1 MKKHT
6 DLNLPRF
13 MKRRFN
19 IIVSNLLEFIK
30 RRRRRFNLIIQLVI
44 SIILIILLLR
54 LINIP
59 DMFSL
64 LKSVNIY
71 YFILL
76 LTLITVDR
84 IFMAYKW
91 HLLLKVKDKN
101 ISLFSAIKTY
111 YIGTLAGFFLPTTVG
126 GDMVR
131 VLKLRSEKRS
141 GTDVLSSVIMERILG
156 FIASAILAPVAALFL
171 ISFLKLDVW
180 HFLWIAGAF
189 LFLFIILMV
198 ISFSE
203 FIVRKIDKSKKLSGN
218 IFFGKFKKLYLSYAE
233 YKNHKSLL
241 VIFLILSIFE
251 QIIPVIGNYLACR
264 ALNLSVP
271 FVYFLLIIPLIQLVS
286 RIPISFEGIG
296 VNEGLLVYF
305 FALLGLSKTGAFTI
319 GLLGHI
325 AIIIA
330 ALPALYFYIRDI
342 KTSFYRNRHED

>member
-1 MKKHT
+1 
-6 DLNLPRF
+6 

-19 IIVSNLLEFIK
+19 IIINNFREFIK
-30 RRRRRFNLIIQLVI
+30 RRKRRFNLITQIVI
-44 SIILIILLLR
+44 SIALIILLLR
-54 LINIP
+54 LINIS

-64 LKSVNIY
+64 LKSANLY

-76 LTLITVDR
+76 LALVTVDR

-91 HLLLKVKDKN
+91 HLLLKVKDKS

-131 VLKLRSEKRS
+131 VLKLRSEKKS
-141 GTDVLSSVIMERILG
+141 GTDVLSSVIMERMLG
-156 FIASAILAPVAALFL
+156 FIASAILAPIAALFL
-171 ISFLKLDVW
+171 ISFLELDVW
-180 HFLWIAGAF
+180 RFLWIAGVF
-189 LFLFIILMV
+189 LFLFVVLMV

-203 FIVRKIDKSKKLSGN
+203 FIVRKIDRSKKLSKN
-218 IFFGKFKKLYLSYAE
+218 ILFGKFKKLYLSYAE
-233 YKNHKSLL
+233 YKNHKGLL
-241 VIFLILSIFE
+241 AVFLILSILE
-251 QIIPVIGNYLACR
+251 QMMPVIGNYLACR

-330 ALPALYFYIRDI
+330 ALPALYFYIKDI
-342 KTSFYRNRHED
+342 RNSYHRSRHEG

>member
-1 MKKHT
+1 
-6 DLNLPRF
+6 

-19 IIVSNLLEFIK
+19 IIINNFREFIK
-30 RRRRRFNLIIQLVI
+30 RRKRIFNIIIQLVI
-44 SIILIILLLR
+44 SIALIILLLR

-59 DMFSL
+59 DMLSL
-64 LKSVNIY
+64 LKSVNPY

-76 LTLITVDR
+76 LVLITLDR

-91 HLLLKVKDKN
+91 HLLLKVKDMS
-101 ISLFSAIKTY
+101 ISIFSTIRIY

-131 VLKLRSEKRS
+131 VLKLRSEKKS
-141 GTDVLSSVIMERILG
+141 GTDVLSSVILERILG
-156 FIASAILAPVAALFL
+156 FIASAILAPIAALFL
-171 ISFLKLDVW
+171 ISFLELDVW
-180 HFLWIAGAF
+180 RFLWIAGAF
-189 LFLFIILMV
+189 LFLFTILMV

-203 FIVRKIDKSKKLSGN
+203 FLVRKIDKSKKLSKN
-218 IFFGKFKKLYLSYAE
+218 ILFGKFKKLYLSYAE

-241 VIFLILSIFE
+241 VVFLVLSIFE
-251 QIIPVIGNYLACR
+251 QIMPVIGNYLACR

-296 VNEGLLVYF
+296 VNEGLMVYF

-330 ALPALYFYIRDI
+330 TLPALYFYIRDI
-342 KTSFYRNRHED
+342 RTSFYRSRHED

>member
-1 MKKHT
+1 MKHR
-6 DLNLPRF
+6 L
-13 MKRRFN
+13 N

-30 RRRRRFNLIIQLVI
+30 QKRRRFNLIIQIVI
-44 SIILIILLLR
+44 SVALIILLLR
-54 LINIP
+54 LINIS

-64 LKSVNIY
+64 LKRANLY

-76 LTLITVDR
+76 LALVTVDR

-91 HLLLKVKDKN
+91 HLLLKVKDKS

-131 VLKLRSEKRS
+131 VLKLRSEKKS
-141 GTDVLSSVIMERILG
+141 GTDVLSSVIMERMLG
-156 FIASAILAPVAALFL
+156 FIASAILAPIAALFL
-171 ISFLKLDVW
+171 ISFLELDVW
-180 HFLWIAGAF
+180 RFLWIAGAF
-189 LFLFIILMV
+189 LLFFIVLIV
-198 ISFSE
+198 ISFSG
-203 FIVRKIDKSKKLSGN
+203 FIVRKIDRSKKLSGN

-233 YKNHKSLL
+233 YKNHKGLL
-241 VIFLILSIFE
+241 AVFLILSILE
-251 QIIPVIGNYLACR
+251 QIMPVIGNYLACR

-305 FALLGLSKTGAFTI
+305 FTLLGLSTTGAFTI

-325 AIIIA
+325 ALIIA

-342 KTSFYRNRHED
+342 KDSYYRSRHE

>member
-1 MKKHT
+1 
-6 DLNLPRF
+6 
-13 MKRRFN
+13 MKRKFK

-30 RRRRRFNLIIQLVI
+30 RRRRRFNLIIQIII
-44 SIILIILLLR
+44 SAALIILLLR
-54 LINIP
+54 LINIS

-64 LKSVNIY
+64 LKSVNLY

-76 LTLITVDR
+76 LALVTVDR

-91 HLLLKVKDKN
+91 HLLLKVKDKS

-131 VLKLRSEKRS
+131 VLKLRSEKKS
-141 GTDVLSSVIMERILG
+141 GTDVLTSVIMERMLG
-156 FIASAILAPVAALFL
+156 FIASAILAPIAALFL
-171 ISFLKLDVW
+171 ISFLELDVW
-180 HFLWIAGAF
+180 RFLWIAGAF
-189 LFLFIILMV
+189 LFFFIVLIVL
-198 ISFSE
+198 SFSG

-218 IFFGKFKKLYLSYAE
+218 IFLGKFKKLYLSYAE
-233 YKNHKSLL
+233 YKNHKGLL
-241 VIFLILSIFE
+241 AIFLILSILE
-251 QIIPVIGNYLACR
+251 QIMPVIGTYLACR

-271 FVYFLLIIPLIQLVS
+271 FVYFLLIIPLVQLVS

-305 FALLGLSKTGAFTI
+305 FALLGLSTTGAFTI

-325 AIIIA
+325 ALIIA
-330 ALPALYFYIRDI
+330 ALPALYFYIKDI
-342 KTSFYRNRHED
+342 KNSYYRSRHED

>member
-1 MKKHT
+1 
-6 DLNLPRF
+6 
-13 MKRRFN
+13 MKRKFK
-19 IIVSNLLEFIK
+19 IFVSNLLEFIK
-30 RRRRRFNLIIQLVI
+30 KRRRRFNLIIQIVI
-44 SIILIILLLR
+44 SVALIILLLR
-54 LINIP
+54 LINISG
-59 DMFSL
+59 MFSL
-64 LKSVNIY
+64 LKRANLY

-76 LTLITVDR
+76 LALVTVDR

-91 HLLLKVKDKN
+91 HLLLKVKDKS

-131 VLKLRSEKRS
+131 VLKLRSEKKS

-156 FIASAILAPVAALFL
+156 FIASAILAPIAALFL
-171 ISFLKLDVW
+171 ISFLELDVW
-180 HFLWIAGAF
+180 RFLWIAGAF
-189 LFLFIILMV
+189 LLFFIVLIV
-198 ISFSE
+198 ISFSG
-203 FIVRKIDKSKKLSGN
+203 FIVRKIDRSKKLSKN
-218 IFFGKFKKLYLSYAE
+218 ILFGKFKKLYLSYVE
-233 YKNHKSLL
+233 YKNHKGLL
-241 VIFLILSIFE
+241 AVFLILSILE

-271 FVYFLLIIPLIQLVS
+271 FVYFLLIIPLIQLIS

-305 FALLGLSKTGAFTI
+305 FVLLGLSTTGAFTI

-330 ALPALYFYIRDI
+330 SLSALFFYFIGI
-342 KTSFYRNRHED
+342 HNAFYRSKHED

>member
-1 MKKHT
+1 
-6 DLNLPRF
+6 
-13 MKRRFN
+13 MKRKFK
-19 IIVSNLLEFIK
+19 IFVSNLLEFIK
-30 RRRRRFNLIIQLVI
+30 QRRRRFNLIIQIVI
-44 SIILIILLLR
+44 SVALIILLLR
-54 LINIP
+54 LINIS

-64 LKSVNIY
+64 LKRANLY

-76 LTLITVDR
+76 LALVTVDR

-91 HLLLKVKDKN
+91 HLLLKVKDKS

-131 VLKLRSEKRS
+131 VLKLRSEKKS
-141 GTDVLSSVIMERILG
+141 GTDVLSSVIMERMLG
-156 FIASAILAPVAALFL
+156 FIASAILAPIAALFL
-171 ISFLKLDVW
+171 ISFLELDVW
-180 HFLWIAGAF
+180 RFLWIAGAF
-189 LFLFIILMV
+189 LLFFIVLIV
-198 ISFSE
+198 ISFSG
-203 FIVRKIDKSKKLSGN
+203 FIVRKIDRSKKLSGN

-233 YKNHKSLL
+233 YKNHKGLL
-241 VIFLILSIFE
+241 AVFLILSILE
-251 QIIPVIGNYLACR
+251 QIMPVIGNYLACR

-305 FALLGLSKTGAFTI
+305 FTLLGLSTTGAFTI

-325 AIIIA
+325 ALIIA

-342 KTSFYRNRHED
+342 KNSYRRSMHK

>member
-1 MKKHT
+1 MKHR
-6 DLNLPRF
+6 L
-13 MKRRFN
+13 N
-19 IIVSNLLEFIK
+19 IIASNLLEFIK
-30 RRRRRFNLIIQLVI
+30 QRRRRFNLIIQIVI
-44 SIILIILLLR
+44 SVALIILLLR
-54 LINIP
+54 LINIS

-64 LKSVNIY
+64 LKRANLY

-76 LTLITVDR
+76 LALVTVDR

-91 HLLLKVKDKN
+91 HLLLKVKDKS

-131 VLKLRSEKRS
+131 VLKLRSEKKS
-141 GTDVLSSVIMERILG
+141 GTDVLSSVIMERMLG
-156 FIASAILAPVAALFL
+156 FIASAILAPIAALFL
-171 ISFLKLDVW
+171 ISFLELDVW
-180 HFLWIAGAF
+180 RFLWIAGAF
-189 LFLFIILMV
+189 LLFFIVLIV
-198 ISFSE
+198 ISFSG
-203 FIVRKIDKSKKLSGN
+203 FIVRKIDRSKKLSGN

-233 YKNHKSLL
+233 YKNHKGLL
-241 VIFLILSIFE
+241 AVFLILSILE
-251 QIIPVIGNYLACR
+251 QIMPVIGNYLACR

-305 FALLGLSKTGAFTI
+305 FTLLGLSTTGAFTI

-325 AIIIA
+325 ALIIA

-342 KTSFYRNRHED
+342 KNSYYRSKHED

>member
-1 MKKHT
+1 
-6 DLNLPRF
+6 
-13 MKRRFN
+13 MKRKFK
-19 IIVSNLLEFIK
+19 IFVSNLLEFIK
-30 RRRRRFNLIIQLVI
+30 QRRRRFNLIIQIVI
-44 SIILIILLLR
+44 SVALIILLLR
-54 LINIP
+54 LINIS

-64 LKSVNIY
+64 LKRANLY

-76 LTLITVDR
+76 LALVTVDR

-91 HLLLKVKDKN
+91 HLLLKVKDKS

-131 VLKLRSEKRS
+131 VLKLRGEKKS
-141 GTDVLSSVIMERILG
+141 GTDVLSSVIMERMLG
-156 FIASAILAPVAALFL
+156 FIASAILAPIAALFL
-171 ISFLKLDVW
+171 ISFLELDVW
-180 HFLWIAGAF
+180 RFLWIAGAF
-189 LFLFIILMV
+189 LLFFIVLIV
-198 ISFSE
+198 ISFSG
-203 FIVRKIDKSKKLSGN
+203 FIVRKIDRSKKLSGN

-233 YKNHKSLL
+233 YKNHKGLL
-241 VIFLILSIFE
+241 AVFLILSILE
-251 QIIPVIGNYLACR
+251 QIMPVIGNYLACR

-305 FALLGLSKTGAFTI
+305 FTLLGLSTTGAFTI

-325 AIIIA
+325 ALIIA

-342 KTSFYRNRHED
+342 KNSYYRSKHED